1 DDVIHQSAASGA
13 QMFVFQTNN
22 ADFRGTDENLQ
33 QLAIARMRALETGRT
48 AVNVS
53 TTGTSQVIGRDG
65 KVLAQVA
72 VDTTAAKITEVP
84 LRTGTTLAVVLMPW
98 LGWTLSIGSV
108 LALLVMSI
116 RQRRSDAH
124 SQEDGWMKL

>member
-1 DDVIHQSAASGA
+1 
-13 QMFVFQTNN
+13 M
-22 ADFRGTDENLQ
+22 
-33 QLAIARMRALETGRT
+33 
-48 AVNVS
+48 NVS

-98 LGWTLSIGSV
+98 LDWMLSIGTV

-116 RQRRSDAH
+116 RPRRTRAD
-124 SQEDGWMKL
+124 SQEDGWMTL

>member
-1 DDVIHQSAASGA
+1 
-13 QMFVFQTNN
+13 M
-22 ADFRGTDENLQ
+22 
-33 QLAIARMRALETGRT
+33 
-48 AVNVS
+48 
-53 TTGTSQVIGRDG
+53 
-65 KVLAQVA
+65 
-72 VDTTAAKITEVP
+72 DTTAAKITEVP

-108 LALLVMSI
+108 LALLVVSI